1 MPRGIWALGLVS
13 MFMDISSEMIHAVL
27 PMFLVTVLGASAS
40 SIGLIEGAAEATAMI
55 VKIFSG
61 TLSDSLHNRKRLAI
75 IGYGLAALT
84 KPLFPLAASPA
95 GVFAARFLD
104 RVGKG
109 IRSAPRDALVADLA
123 PPQLRGAAYGL
134 RQSLDTIGAL
144 GGPLLAAALMALTTD
159 NYRVVLWVAVIP
171 ACIAVAVLI
180 VGVEEPEPKRAAM
193 APRTSLRLT
202 AAKRLG
208 AAYWRLVSVYAV
220 FTLARFSE
228 AFLVLRAIDLG
239 MAAALAPMVL
249 VAMNV
254 AYFFSAYPSGVVS
267 DRTSRW
273 RILGI
278 GLALMTA
285 ADLALALSSG
295 VIGLLAGVS
304 LWGLHMGLTQG
315 VFAALVADTAPAER
329 RGTAF
334 GIFNLAGGLAT
345 LLANVIAGRLW
356 DAYGAP
362 ATFFVGAG
370 VVMIAA
376 LGVAALQRPRTT

>member
-1 MPRGIWALGLVS
+1 
-13 MFMDISSEMIHAVL
+13 
-27 PMFLVTVLGASAS
+27 
-40 SIGLIEGAAEATAMI
+40 MI

-61 TLSDSLHNRKRLAI
+61 TLSDWLHNRKRLAI

-84 KPLFPLAASPA
+84 KPLFPLAASAA

-109 IRSAPRDALVADLA
+109 IRGAPRDALVADLA

-171 ACIAVAVLI
+171 ACIAMAVLI
-180 VGVEEPEPKRAAM
+180 VGVEEPEPKHAAM

-202 AAKRLG
+202 AAKRFG

-239 MAAALAPMVL
+239 VAAALAPMVL

-295 VIGLLAGVS
+295 RYRIACRRQPLG
-304 LWGLHMGLTQG
+304 
-315 VFAALVADTAPAER
+315 AAHGSYP
-329 RGTAF
+329 
-334 GIFNLAGGLAT
+334 
-345 LLANVIAGRLW
+345 GRLR
-356 DAYGAP
+356 
-362 ATFFVGAG
+362 
-370 VVMIAA
+370 
-376 LGVAALQRPRTT
+376 RPRRRHGARRAAVAPPSGSSTWQAAWRRCSPMWSRVASGTLTVRLPPFSSVPAS